1 MVYIKVN
8 KQLLPLKMCYFFI
21 FACIGPIIGFL
32 PTIARQLGYSLTTY
46 GVTMTFMSVVSTIAV
61 PLSGVIVD
69 KFRIKKILFLVTIF
83 GIGVVSLLFL
93 FVPKVPLDVDTTEL
107 KCDAETIFTVFNENN
122 LQITSNNTDFTI
134 ASYNNSDE
142 IITCKLK
149 CRYAE
154 LCSDYEIVNLKNQSD
169 LSDSWISTINDIKNQ
184 NKYNQI
190 DLTLKL
196 KNMEQNME
204 KIANSYVFQVLSVQI
219 NDTQLLSPTCQC
231 HFKTFCHIMNC
242 SNNKITDIATVTTY
256 RGNVLNLYQ
265 FWIFFILVATYW
277 ACITISTSL
286 INPICL
292 ETLGE
297 KSSEEFGKQK
307 CWASIGWGSFSI
319 FIGWLVDIFSIN
331 KKDKDYSPVFYSS
344 VIISIFN
351 FGVANK
357 IKATETNKSEG
368 RWKNMYGLFT
378 KYYMISF
385 CIWTI
390 FNSLLHT
397 IVTHFLFWYMEDLVS
412 ANNDHS
418 QRAWIKSLQGL
429 AQGIQCFGGEIP
441 FFFWSGWII
450 RKMGYG
456 NCMAL
461 VLGAMALRLYLYT
474 VIWNPI
480 WIIAIELLNGVSY
493 ALGFSV
499 KMSYA
504 KMLAPPDTL
513 NTIIGFIGLFDCIGE
528 SIGSLLGGYLFDTY
542 GGVWSFRFFAVMS
555 ICMCFIVIVTN
566 YFGLTK
572 ESITLKTNNEST
584 NMDLKITNNDVDKKI

>member
-1 MVYIKVN
+1 MVHIKVN
-8 KQLLPLKMCYFFI
+8 IQLLLLKICFFFV
-21 FACIGPIIGFL
+21 FACLGPTVGFL
-32 PTIARQLGYSLTTY
+32 PTIAKQLGYSLTTF
-46 GVTMTFMSVVSTIAV
+46 GVTMTFMSLVSMICV
-61 PLSGVIVD
+61 PLTGVIVD
-69 KFRIKKILFLVTIF
+69 KFRIKKILLLVVIL
-83 GIGVVSLLFL
+83 GSGVVSLLFL
-93 FVPKVPLDVDTTEL
+93 FVPKAPLDVDTTEL

-122 LQITSNNTDFTI
+122 LKMTSNNTI
-134 ASYNNSDE
+134 NYNSSNE

-154 LCSDYEIVNLKNQSD
+154 LCSDYEIVNLNNQSD

-196 KNMEQNME
+196 KNMEKNM
-204 KIANSYVFQVLSVQI
+204 KQIANSYAFQVLSIQM
-219 NDTQLLSPTCQC
+219 NDTQILSPTCQC
-231 HFKTFCHIMNC
+231 YLKTFCHVMNC
-242 SNNKITDIATVTTY
+242 SNNNNIMDIAAVTTY

-265 FWIFFILVATYW
+265 FWIFFILVATNW
-277 ACITISTSL
+277 ACQTVIVSL

-292 ETLGE
+292 DTLGE
-297 KSSEEFGKQK
+297 KSSEDFGKQK

-331 KKDKDYSPVFYSS
+331 KKDKDYSPVFYSN
-344 VIISIFN
+344 IIMTILN
-351 FGVANK
+351 FGVVYK
-357 IKATETNKSEG
+357 IKVVETNKSKG

-378 KYYMISF
+378 EYYMISF
-385 CIWTI
+385 CIWSI
-390 FNSLLHT
+390 FNTLFHT

-412 ANNDHS
+412 ANNDHNK
-418 QRAWIKSLQGL
+418 QAWLKTLQGL

-450 RKMGYG
+450 KKFGYG
-456 NCMAL
+456 NCMAI
-461 VLGAMALRLYLYT
+461 VLGAMAIRMYLYT

-493 ALGFSV
+493 ALGFAV

-542 GGVWSFRFFAVMS
+542 GGVWSFRFFAYTS
-555 ICMCFIVIVTN
+555 IVMCFISIVTN
-566 YFGLTK
+566 YFGLVK
-572 ESITLKTNNEST
+572 EPITVKINAEST
-584 NMDLKITNNDVDKKI
+584 NMDMKITNNDIDKKI